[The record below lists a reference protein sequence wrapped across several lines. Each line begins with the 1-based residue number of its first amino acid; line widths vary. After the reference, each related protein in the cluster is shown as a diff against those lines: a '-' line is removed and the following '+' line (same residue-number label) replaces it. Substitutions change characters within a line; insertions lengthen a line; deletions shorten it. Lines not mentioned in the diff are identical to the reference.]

1 MRSTDHQTTHHRNSR
16 EESAVHCCDVE
27 GKTPMKTEEGMGSI
41 LVVDDE
47 KALRDLLCGILGE
60 AGYSV
65 QTAGDGQE
73 ALSVYTRYQESIGA
87 VLLDLNL
94 PKMSGRDVLKKMQ
107 QVNPHVKVIVTS
119 GYPAECSA
127 SDTSGSRA
135 NAFLL
140 KPYTIDA
147 VLTAVRNALVARWT
161 PSSTGCSAT
170 MPSLLHER
178 CIPYSRGSPHLVAR
192 EALPSNTPSARFA
205 PLQPITRQNG
215 TEDAPP
221 QRSSLLSR

>member
-1 MRSTDHQTTHHRNSR
+1 
-16 EESAVHCCDVE
+16 
-27 GKTPMKTEEGMGSI
+27 MKAEEGMGSI

-47 KALRDLLCGILGE
+47 EALRDLVCGILGE
-60 AGYSV
+60 AGYNV

-73 ALSVYTRYQESIGA
+73 ALSVYTRYQETIGA

-94 PKMSGRDVLKKMQ
+94 PKMSGRDVLKRIQ

-119 GYPAECSA
+119 GYPAERSG
-127 SDTSGSRA
+127 SDTSGSGA
-135 NAFLL
+135 NAFLP

-161 PSSTGCSAT
+161 PSSTGCSAAI
-170 MPSLLHER
+170 PSLLHER

-192 EALPSNTPSARFA
+192 EALASNTPSARFA
-205 PLQPITRQNG
+205 PLQLITRQDG

-221 QRSSLLSR
+221 QRSSQLSG

>member
-1 MRSTDHQTTHHRNSR
+1 
-16 EESAVHCCDVE
+16 
-27 GKTPMKTEEGMGSI
+27 MGSI

-47 KALRDLLCGILGE
+47 EALRDLVCGILGE

-94 PKMSGRDVLKKMQ
+94 PKMSGRDVLKRIQ

-127 SDTSGSRA
+127 SDTSGSCA
-135 NAFLL
+135 NAFLP
-140 KPYTIDA
+140 KPYTVDA
-147 VLTAVRNALVARWT
+147 VLRAVRNALVDNMDT
-161 PSSTGCSAT
+161 QFDTGCSAT
-170 MPSLLHER
+170 MPSLLGDR
-178 CIPYSRGSPHLVAR
+178 CIPYSWGSSSLSAR
-192 EALPSNTPSARFA
+192 ETLPDNASHILLAPPQSA
-205 PLQPITRQNG
+205 TRQDG
-215 TEDAPP
+215 TEDEPR
-221 QRSSLLSR
+221 QRSSLLFG

>member
-1 MRSTDHQTTHHRNSR
+1 
-16 EESAVHCCDVE
+16 
-27 GKTPMKTEEGMGSI
+27 MKTEGRMGSI

-47 KALRDLLCGILGE
+47 EALRDLVCGILGE

-94 PKMSGRDVLKKMQ
+94 PKMSGRDVLKRIQ

-127 SDTSGSRA
+127 SDTSGSYA
-135 NAFLL
+135 NAFLP
-140 KPYTIDA
+140 KPYTVEA
-147 VLTAVRNALVARWT
+147 VLRAVRNALVDKMDTQFDRVLRCDAV
-161 PSSTGCSAT
+161 PSG
-170 MPSLLHER
+170 
-178 CIPYSRGSPHLVAR
+178 
-192 EALPSNTPSARFA
+192 
-205 PLQPITRQNG
+205 
-215 TEDAPP
+215 
-221 QRSSLLSR
+221 